1 MDHVSRGF
9 RETLRRELPRWKAEK
24 LVTEEAAAT
33 LAGRYGLARPEAG
46 GPTILAVY
54 VLGALLVGGGVVS
67 LVAWNWDDMGRVAR
81 LSVILAAMLAA
92 HVAGWRLRLG
102 GKHERLGHGLQLLGT
117 LIFGADIA
125 LVAQIF
131 QVSGAWYGAFGAFA
145 LGALVAGLLLDSLPT
160 LLLASFSALAVW
172 NVGYVQDHAIRGIVA
187 AHAIAALFL
196 AVAWRE
202 RSRSLLLVTAGGVAA
217 ALFAGLFHEAYA
229 LVAPL
234 AVGAAL
240 AALPLGARTGEEA
253 RLAGAGRV
261 GGRLTFLFFAWLLS
275 FGDMA
280 REARLEHGGP
290 RAFLMAVL
298 PAALLAAVL
307 LLSGLRRE
315 KVDALA
321 RGEAMLMV
329 VSLPALYAGLS
340 LESGRGAVIVA
351 NLALAYLGLGR
362 IVRGLSSLQRG
373 PFWEGVLV
381 VAVLI
386 VSRFFEIEHL
396 LWLKGATFIAC
407 GAGITFAAMAF
418 EKRLRKAAEVT
429 HG

>member
-9 RETLRRELPRWKAEK
+9 RETLRRELPRWKSER

-33 LAGRYGLARPEAG
+33 LAERYGLSRPEGG

-54 VLGALLVGGGVVS
+54 VLGALLIGGGVVS
-67 LVAWNWDDMGRVAR
+67 LVAWNWDEMGKVAR
-81 LSVILAAMLAA
+81 LTVILAAMLAA
-92 HVAGWRLRLG
+92 HVAGWRLREG
-102 GKHERLGHGLQLLGT
+102 GRHERLGHGLQILGT
-117 LIFGADIA
+117 LIFGANIA

-131 QVSGAWYGAFGAFA
+131 HVSGTWYGAFGGFA
-145 LGALVAGLLLDSLPT
+145 LGALAAGLLLDSLPT
-160 LLLASFSALAVW
+160 LLLASFTALAVW
-172 NVGYVQDHAIRGIVA
+172 NVGYVQDHALRGIVA
-187 AHAIAALFL
+187 AWALAALFV
-196 AVAWRE
+196 AVTWRQ
-202 RSRSLLLVTAGGVAA
+202 RSRSLLLVTAGGLAA
-217 ALFAGLFHEAYA
+217 ALFAGLLDEAFA
-229 LVAPL
+229 LVAPI

-240 AALPLGARTGEEA
+240 AALPLGARAVEEA

-261 GGRLTFLFFAWLLS
+261 GGRLTFLLFTWILS
-275 FGDMA
+275 FADMA
-280 REARLEHGGP
+280 KEARFEHGVP

-298 PAALLAAVL
+298 PAALVAAL
-307 LLSGLRRE
+307 LLVTGLRRD
-315 KVDALA
+315 KVDPLA

-329 VSLPALYAGLS
+329 ITLPALLAGLS

-362 IVRGLSSLQRG
+362 IVRGLSALQRA

-396 LWLKGATFIAC
+396 LWLKGAAFIAC

-418 EKRLRKAAEVT
+418 ERKLRRGAEVS